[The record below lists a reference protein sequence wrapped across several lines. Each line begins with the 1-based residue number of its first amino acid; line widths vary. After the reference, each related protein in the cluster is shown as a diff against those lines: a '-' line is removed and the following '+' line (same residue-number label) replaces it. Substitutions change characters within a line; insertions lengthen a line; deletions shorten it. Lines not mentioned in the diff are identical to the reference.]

1 MAELISY
8 APLGLIVLSAILL
21 SAIAF
26 WKRKSPVNV
35 REIPALTRLTRML
48 GLTIEEGS
56 RLHILLGHGGL
67 LDARGGSALA
77 GLAMLRHIAE
87 RTSVSD
93 KPVVA
98 SAGDPA
104 IGLLTQ
110 DTIQSG
116 YHAAGADE
124 LYVPTT
130 GRITGLSPFSY
141 AAGAMHIT
149 QNENVSANIMIGHFG
164 AEAALITESS
174 DRANVVVIGASDDLA
189 GQAVLFASAQDVL
202 IGEELFAAGAYLGA
216 GVSHRASLTLQD
228 VLRWLAVAAL
238 AGGSVLKVLQSLG
251 VI

>member
-1 MAELISY
+1 MTQLI
-8 APLGLIVLSAILL
+8 PLIVIGASAFLL
-21 SAIAF
+21 LVITL
-26 WKRKSPVNV
+26 WKRKAPVNL
-35 REIPALTRLTRML
+35 RNIPALTRLYRLL

-56 RLHILLGHGGL
+56 RLHILLGRGGL

-93 KPVVA
+93 KPVFA
-98 SAGDPA
+98 SAGDPT

-110 DTIQSG
+110 DTLQSG

-124 LYVPTT
+124 LYIPTT

-141 AAGAMHIT
+141 AAGAMNIT
-149 QNENVSANIMIGHFG
+149 QNENVSANVKIGHFG
-164 AEAALITESS
+164 VEAALITDSS
-174 DRANVVVIGASDDLA
+174 DRANAIVIGASDDLT
-189 GQAVLFASAQDVL
+189 GQAVLFASTQDAL

-228 VLRWLAVAAL
+228 LLRWLAIVVLL
-238 AGGSVLKVLQSLG
+238 AGAVLKILG